1 MLEPIRDRVAVKLLD
16 DETLKSA
23 SLVIP
28 DAIDQ
33 EPTKGKV
40 VAVGPGKLLDNGETV
55 GLQIKLDDIVIFGKY
70 QGQTIRVN
78 GEEFHVLKEDDVYAI
93 VREEGGE

>member
-40 VAVGPGKLLDNGETV
+40 VAVGPGKLLENGETV